1 MGSGGG
7 SVGIAGKAEHTKV
20 VVRGGCVVQDEV
32 GSRVAHHLRGKAVEE
47 VCGGVQ
53 VLCPIAG
60 KERRLKE
67 KAANHISGA
76 AKLRSCV
83 RSAVLGRGVG
93 ARETQLDA
101 MSEKERVGGIV
112 VELTDIITLQGT
124 DRATKLGGYLGEE
137 VCEDGERVGLQS
149 KRKITKKMGKSS
161 KITG

>member
-1 MGSGGG
+1 
-7 SVGIAGKAEHTKV
+7 
-20 VVRGGCVVQDEV
+20 
-32 GSRVAHHLRGKAVEE
+32 
-47 VCGGVQ
+47 
-53 VLCPIAG
+53 
-60 KERRLKE
+60 
-67 KAANHISGA
+67 
-76 AKLRSCV
+76 
-83 RSAVLGRGVG
+83 
-93 ARETQLDA
+93 